1 MTDWEF
7 WSAFS
12 RRSLMKGILASGAA
26 LALQPLFG
34 PGVAR
39 AGTGRRRADEV
50 LKDLMEGNARFVSGS
65 PHSFDQTSVRKELK
79 ESQSPDV
86 IILRCADSRVSP
98 EIVFDQS
105 LGALFVCAVAG
116 NIATPEVV
124 ASMEY
129 SVANLGSSL
138 IVVMGHS
145 KCGAVDAT
153 LKNYADTDAL
163 PGSLPGLVNQILP
176 AVLKKPAPGADPLA
190 AAIRTNAELT
200 AKRLP
205 KMSEILHD
213 AQTGGKLRI
222 VSGVYQLDS
231 GRFELSSG

>member
-1 MTDWEF
+1 MTDGELKN
-7 WSAFS
+7 AIS
-12 RRSLMKGILASGAA
+12 RRSLMKGIVLSGAA
-26 LALQPLFG
+26 LTLRPLLF
-34 PGVAR
+34 PPSAR
-39 AGTGRRRADEV
+39 AEAGRRTTDQV
-50 LKDLMEGNARFVSGS
+50 LKDLMDGNARFVSGS
-65 PHSFDQTSVRKELK
+65 PHTVDHESIRKGLTA
-79 ESQSPDV
+79 SQSPDV

-98 EIVFDQS
+98 EIVFDQP
-105 LGALFVCAVAG
+105 LGALFICAIAG

-176 AVLKKPAPGADPLA
+176 AVLKKQSPGTDPLA
-190 AAIRTNAELT
+190 AAIRINAELT

-205 KMSEILHD
+205 KMSELMND
-213 AQTGGKLRI
+213 AQAAGKLRI
-222 VSGVYQLDS
+222 VSGVYHLDS
-231 GRFELSSG
+231 GRFELNEV

>member
-1 MTDWEF
+1 MTDWGF
-7 WSAFS
+7 RSAFS
-12 RRSLMKGILASGAA
+12 RSSLMKGIVASDAA
-26 LALQPLFG
+26 LALQPLLG
-34 PGVAR
+34 PSVER
-39 AGTGRRRADEV
+39 AGGGRRNPDQV

-65 PHSFDQTSVRKELK
+65 PQTVDHASIRKQLEN
-79 ESQSPDV
+79 SQSPDV
-86 IILRCADSRVSP
+86 IVLRCADSRVSP
-98 EIVFDQS
+98 EIVFDQP
-105 LGALFVCAVAG
+105 LGALFVCAIAG
-116 NIATPEVV
+116 NIATSEVV

-145 KCGAVDAT
+145 ECGAVDAT
-153 LKNYADTDAL
+153 LKNYEDTDAL

-176 AVLKKPAPGADPLA
+176 AVLKQRASETDALA

-200 AKRLP
+200 GKRLS

-222 VSGVYQLDS
+222 VSGVYKLDS
-231 GRFELSSG
+231 GRFELNPD